1 MVAFAE
7 LRLQKLL
14 LVPVLEDDHG
24 AAVAAWLQKKA
35 VGQEAMVTDKAFLL
49 RCLGL
54 VEFQP
59 FQKSMDLCETHRL

>member
-1 MVAFAE
+1 MVAFTA

-24 AAVAAWLQKKA
+24 AAVVAWLQKKA
-35 VGQEAMVTDKAFLL
+35 VGQEAMVTDKAFLR

-54 VEFQP
+54 IEFQP
-59 FQKSMDLCETHRL
+59 FQKSMELCDTQR